1 MGIRPCFTIDVI
13 AELPHYFD
21 STKFKCDLVTSL
33 GPCEVYS
40 LFFECPYVDNL
51 EMLSLIAALNLPDF
65 DLSLFIFPVIL
76 LL

>member
-21 STKFKCDLVTSL
+21 SIKFKCDLVTSL